1 MFGVG
6 AGLSPKVFWGRLY
19 CAPWAFKTAIVASWR
34 FCVAAPKGV
43 RPWAF
48 GWFTLAPTFN
58 RYLKKW
64 LAKTGGLGSETTST
78 SPNKTPQFYTNYIY
92 AHLIEQP
99 KKSTISNM
107 LPIPQPFNSF
117 QWLQEFLS
125 AIARGIVQ
133 PAVARAVYSI
143 RVGTAVQEEL
153 HNGDTVGTDGIT
165 QGGDAL
171 VVLADDMTWY
181 DMIWLS
187 VKTHIYIISSSSQLK
202 YSFKIHLIFHWN
214 TLKKLKLDQSPS
226 FYPLVHPPVPE
237 SLGIEGFLLL
247 QKALDLGQIAALRR
261 LVNRHGRL
269 FDLLQ
274 DWVQLRR
281 QTSHLLTDLQH
292 QFLILKRFLAT
303 QGTIKKER
311 FVCVPPVDSH
321 FLAEFPMAKYQE
333 HVMFSKIYHMSW

>member
-1 MFGVG
+1 MQQFHGSSLRCLG
-6 AGLSPKVFWGRLY
+6 WELGLSPKVFWGRLY

-78 SPNKTPQFYTNYIY
+78 SPNKTPQVYTNYIY
-92 AHLIEQP
+92 IYIHTLLNSLKNQQSKICY
-99 KKSTISNM
+99 I
-107 LPIPQPFNSF
+107 PIPQPFNSF

-143 RVGTAVQEEL
+143 GVGTAVQEEL
-153 HNGDTVGTDGIT
+153 HHGDTVGTDGIT

-187 VKTHIYIISSSSQLK
+187 VKTHRNPLLFSSYHHPASSN
-202 YSFKIHLIFHWN
+202 IHLRSI
-214 TLKKLKLDQSPS
+214 
-226 FYPLVHPPVPE
+226 
-237 SLGIEGFLLL
+237 
-247 QKALDLGQIAALRR
+247 
-261 LVNRHGRL
+261 
-269 FDLLQ
+269 
-274 DWVQLRR
+274 
-281 QTSHLLTDLQH
+281 
-292 QFLILKRFLAT
+292 
-303 QGTIKKER
+303 
-311 FVCVPPVDSH
+311 
-321 FLAEFPMAKYQE
+321 
-333 HVMFSKIYHMSW
+333 